1 MDNHTHFMEQAFNK
15 PYTNMESKCTSTKE
29 IERIIK
35 SLKTKTSC
43 VRRDIHKDP
52 KTKRPFYKFSNKL
65 HM

>member
-1 MDNHTHFMEQAFNK
+1 
-15 PYTNMESKCTSTKE
+15 MESKYTSTKE

-35 SLKTKTSC
+35 SLKTKKLIW

-52 KTKRPFYKFSNKL
+52 KTKQPFHKFSNKL